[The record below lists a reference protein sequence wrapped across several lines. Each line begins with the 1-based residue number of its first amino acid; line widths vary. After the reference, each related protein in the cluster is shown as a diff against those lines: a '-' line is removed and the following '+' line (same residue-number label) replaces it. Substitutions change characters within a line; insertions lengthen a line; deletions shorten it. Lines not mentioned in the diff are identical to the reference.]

1 MFTSKKT
8 LRAMGLFLIF
18 LTAWVVAGVACV
30 AKKEIVRP
38 PWKGKYPV
46 LVIAH
51 RGFSGQAPEN
61 TLIAFKNAIELGCD
75 MIELDIHLS
84 KDREV
89 VVIHDNTLN
98 RTTNGQGKIDD
109 FTLSELKKLDA
120 GSWFGA
126 QFSGERIPTLKE
138 VLQLAKD
145 RIPVNIEI
153 KYSKEGK
160 YPIEELAEK
169 ALKEVKEV
177 GMINQVNFFSFNP
190 VALKRI
196 RDRDPK
202 AWVTLVSHKDWR
214 YVGDI
219 TEGENYPILGL
230 RDKHLTKEGI
240 AQIQKKG
247 LQVYAWTVDAP
258 EEMEKFINWGVD
270 GIITNHPDRL
280 IKVLKAR
287 HPH

>member
-1 MFTSKKT
+1 MFLSKKA
-8 LRAMGLFLIF
+8 LRPLELFLI
-18 LTAWVVAGVACV
+18 LLAAWVVAEIGCV

-61 TLIAFKNAIELGCD
+61 TLIAFKNAMDLGCD

-89 VVIHDNTLN
+89 VVMHDDTLN
-98 RTTNGQGKIDD
+98 RTTTGQGRIAD
-109 FTLSELKKLDA
+109 FTLNELKKLDA
-120 GSWFGA
+120 GSWLGA
-126 QFSGERIPTLKE
+126 QFSDERIPTLKE
-138 VLQLAKD
+138 VLKLSKD
-145 RIPVNIEI
+145 KIPVNIEI
-153 KYSKEGK
+153 KHSKEGK

-177 GMINQVNFFSFNP
+177 GMINQVNFFSFNSI
-190 VALKRI
+190 ALKRI
-196 RDRDPK
+196 RDKEPK
-202 AWVTLVSHKDWR
+202 AWVTLLYHEAWKFPR
-214 YVGDI
+214 DI
-219 TEGENYPILGL
+219 TKGEDYPILGL

-240 AQIQKKG
+240 AQSHQQG
-247 LQVYAWTVDAP
+247 LQVYVWTVDAP

-280 IKVLKAR
+280 IKILKAR
-287 HPH
+287 YP

>member
-1 MFTSKKT
+1 MITSKKT
-8 LRAMGLFLIF
+8 LRTLGLFMIL

-98 RTTNGQGKIDD
+98 RTTNGQGRIDD

-126 QFSGERIPTLKE
+126 RFSGERIPTLKE
-138 VLQLAKD
+138 VLQMSKD

-153 KYSKEGK
+153 KHSKEGK

-177 GMINQVNFFSFNP
+177 GMINQVNFFSFHP
-190 VALKRI
+190 IALKRI
-196 RDRDPK
+196 RDKEPK
-202 AWVTLVSHKDWR
+202 AWVTFLYHETWTNLW
-214 YVGDI
+214 DI
-219 TEGENYPILGL
+219 TKGEDYPILGL

-240 AQIQKKG
+240 VQIQKKG
-247 LQVYAWTVDAP
+247 LQVYVWTVDTP
-258 EEMEKFINWGVD
+258 EEIEKFINWGVD

-280 IKVLKAR
+280 IKFLKVR
-287 HPH
+287 HPN